1 MICLSGLRSD
11 RLRSPVT
18 SSHFRLKTTTKNNNN
33 KNNKIQSRTSSCS
46 SWRVELTFA
55 WDSLD
60 RGVSLHLY
68 YPLDRIYSDLSA
80 IWWQQLNTDRSKV
93 RHGDIMIAID
103 LGLICQRQ
111 YNYRLVTRKCDAVAS
126 TTGCSHP

>member
-18 SSHFRLKTTTKNNNN
+18 SSHFRLKTTTNNNNNN
-33 KNNKIQSRTSSCS
+33 KHSRTSSCS

-55 WDSLD
+55 CDGLD

-80 IWWQQLNTDRSKV
+80 IWWQPLNTDRSKV

-126 TTGCSHP
+126 MTGCSPP